1 VLLQGVAYLL
11 FARAETAPWLYA
23 GSLCFGFAI
32 GNLFMLQP
40 LMIAEI
46 FGIRSFGIVSGLL
59 ALLTQS
65 LSALGPLALGLAAES
80 QGGYAASLPLLALLA
95 TGSAAVL
102 SRVRSAAG
110 ARASGPAP
118 S

>member
-1 VLLQGVAYLL
+1 
-11 FARAETAPWLYA
+11 
-23 GSLCFGFAI
+23 
-32 GNLFMLQP
+32 
-40 LMIAEI
+40 MIAEI

-80 QGGYAASLPLLALLA
+80 QEGYATSLPLLALLA

-102 SRVRSAAG
+102 SRVQSDAG